1 MLNVYWLF
9 LTFYSVIK
17 NLINRHG
24 KYSRLLHGSSGYLGC
39 TEQRFVTLLRSKNID
54 VILLDLAKTSLVL
67 YDRKGIHSVNPGF
80 IPHRTMINFFS
91 RHRNEILRYCEESIV
106 RKRND
111 FIFRK
116 YYLMKSELK
125 LLSVM
130 FYAYQLRGL
139 KLDVLV
145 AHDVYLHG
153 ALNLFLYECEI
164 EITALPKSWATLECV
179 DYRVQAQQK
188 FDIHSR
194 KREATLR
201 RFLNQNPMTSSSQTV
216 SDFYYLPH
224 NESVIAVREKGFEKI
239 LTAIG
244 SEPFNAHGTD
254 FGIVA
259 LQSFVDSSFIWGN
272 DGYSSHEKYF
282 IDIISVLNDKG
293 LLPIIQ
299 VHPNTLS
306 GVSADAPESSIVDYK
321 LTVNFLK
328 NLVDNHV
335 NFSISPGG
343 LQKNINCRYV
353 ASRWGTIII
362 EALLD
367 GKNTLFSKVSPIS
380 SLIRTPMPNTM
391 GLIDFNTTVNNEER
405 KRLILF
411 KQFINFT
418 HFGKRK
424 NFISDENWLAFL
436 DNNLCPNEREKIR
449 KTIIENAYYSQTRDK
464 LRTKIL

>member
-1 MLNVYWLF
+1 MRNLYWF
-9 LTFYSVIK
+9 CLTFYSVIK
-17 NLINRHG
+17 NLINPRG
-24 KYSRLLHGSSGYLGC
+24 RFSRLFHGSTGYSGC
-39 TEQRFVTLLRSKNID
+39 TEQRFVKLLRNKNID
-54 VILLDLAKTSLVL
+54 VILLDLSKTSLVL
-67 YDRKGIHSVNPGF
+67 YDRKGIHSVNPSF
-80 IPHRTMINFFS
+80 MPHRTMRNFFS
-91 RHRNEILRYCEESIV
+91 RHRKEILRYCEESIV
-106 RKRND
+106 RKRTA

-125 LLSVM
+125 LLCMM

-153 ALNLFLYECEI
+153 ALNLFLYESEI
-164 EITALPKSWATLECV
+164 EITALPKSWATLEYD
-179 DYRVQAQQK
+179 DYKVQAQQK
-188 FDIHSR
+188 FDIYSR
-194 KREATLR
+194 KREAILR
-201 RFLNQNPMTSSSQTV
+201 RFLNQNSKTLSSQAG

-239 LTAIG
+239 LTTLG
-244 SEPFNAHGTD
+244 SEPFHANGTD

-259 LQSFVDSSFIWGN
+259 LQSFVDSSRIWGN
-272 DGYSSHEKYF
+272 DGYSSHEEYF
-282 IDIISVLNDKG
+282 LDIISLLNFKG

-306 GVSADAPESSIVDYK
+306 GVSAEAPESSVVDYK

-328 NLVDNHV
+328 NLIDNNV
-335 NFSISPGG
+335 KFSVSPGG

-367 GKNTLFSKVSPIS
+367 GKNTLFSKVSPIA
-380 SLIRTPMPNTM
+380 SLIQTPMHNTK
-391 GLIDFNTTVNNEER
+391 GIIDFDNTVNNEER

-424 NFISDENWLAFL
+424 NFILDEKWLAFL
-436 DNNLCPNEREKIR
+436 DNSLCPNEQEKIR